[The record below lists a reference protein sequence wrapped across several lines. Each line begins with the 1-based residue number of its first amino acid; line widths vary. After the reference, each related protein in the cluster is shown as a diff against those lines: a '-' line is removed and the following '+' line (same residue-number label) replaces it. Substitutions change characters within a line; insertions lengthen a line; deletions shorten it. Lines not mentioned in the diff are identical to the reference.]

1 MIHQEIIRSFLWA
14 FFCLAV
20 LIGVRQWSMF
30 REPLSAPARFEFE
43 TLESNWELPAQAKN
57 QQIVIRVPVKINRR
71 TMETLEV
78 PFECDVSVFLEGL
91 EEQEFNLDGSA
102 STPVA
107 RGVVK
112 FPPWAD
118 RAWVQLTTDMRQVS
132 RQTEFELRLKC
143 DSNSEDNLGHKHVVK
158 LLPRLKWE
166 TELRVAGAL
175 ISEREC
181 ETGNSDVNLKV
192 TLNRIAERDITYDLV
207 VTPESGKVGRASL
220 TLKTG
225 EQSLDI
231 TESLNSL
238 LLPSPSGVVDV
249 RLAQRNDSEPPR
261 TEQRILIY
269 PRQLPAVV
277 KMLVIRPLSNST
289 DVTEGQR
296 EAEYE
301 VEALFGEG
309 AETTAEVALSVK
321 ADGTNSKDLMLNST
335 KVELTPQI
343 SKSRFVIRVADNETP
358 EPNRQFI
365 LKATTQSGLSQE
377 ILINLID
384 NDPLNLKWST
394 SSVTLHEGDS
404 RATEP
409 AGRVSLSTQQK
420 LADSRFEFSLQLE
433 PQLRSNDPA
442 IASKARVDIR
452 PKLVEFSS
460 TKTMAEIELFVIDDG
475 IYHEDSKATLKLMLT
490 GDSVPGAGYEVLPLE
505 IVLRDNE
512 KPAPPPEDKNGEL
525 AVFVVYTDYLKNQW
539 TLKRDNLQELLNRF
553 GKKAL
558 AGRGL
563 IFIGRANYFVWQSGD
578 PPPVES
584 QRFTKY
590 ADLLNRVDFVVNQSH
605 AKLGVKRAIV
615 IWYDSDPP
623 SDDEPR
629 KNIEVNSNVRV
640 QYLWLD
646 GDPASPWFD
655 ENYNNKFQDAWKNM
669 DPIDYFP
676 ENDTLP
682 QSRFIDRAAEL
693 LNSESKKDD

>member
-14 FFCLAV
+14 LFCLAV

-43 TLESNWELPAQAKN
+43 TLESNWELPSQAKS

-71 TMETLEV
+71 TMETIEV

-107 RGVVK
+107 RGVVR

-118 RAWVQLTTDMRQVS
+118 RAWVQLTTDMRQVT

-143 DSNSEDNLGHKHVVK
+143 DSNSEENVGHKHVVK

-181 ETGNSDVNLKV
+181 ETGNSDVSLKV

-238 LLPSPSGVVDV
+238 LRPSPSGVVDV

-277 KMLVIRPLSNST
+277 KKLLLRTLSNSP
-289 DVTEGQR
+289 DINEGQG

-309 AETTAEVALSVK
+309 AAATEEVALTVIANGAKS
-321 ADGTNSKDLMLNST
+321 NDLVLNST
-335 KVELTPQI
+335 KVELTPQRP
-343 SKSRFVIRVADNETP
+343 KDQFVIRISDNQTP
-358 EPNRQFI
+358 EPNRQFT
-365 LKATTQSGLSQE
+365 LKATIPSGLSQE
-377 ILINLID
+377 IPINLID

-394 SSVTLHEGDS
+394 SSITLDEGDS
-404 RATEP
+404 PATEP
-409 AGRVSLSTQQK
+409 AGRVSLSTQQN
-420 LADSRFEFSLQLE
+420 LADSRFEFSLQIE
-433 PQLRSNDPA
+433 PQLKSNDPA
-442 IASKARVDIR
+442 NASKVRVAIR
-452 PKLVEFSS
+452 PRVAEFSS
-460 TKTMAEIELFVIDDG
+460 AKTKADIELFVLDDE
-475 IYHEDSKATLKLMLT
+475 IYHEDSKVTLKLTLT
-490 GDSVPGAGYEVLPLE
+490 GDSVPGAGYEVSPLE
-505 IVLRDNE
+505 LVVRDND

-539 TLKRDNLQELLNRF
+539 SLKRDNLQELLSRF

-563 IFIGRANYFVWQSGD
+563 IFIGKSNHFVWQSGD
-578 PPPVES
+578 PPPVDS
-584 QRFTKY
+584 QRFTEH
-590 ADLLNRVDFVVNQSH
+590 ADLLERVDFVVNQSH

-615 IWYDSDPP
+615 IWYESEPP
-623 SDDEPR
+623 TDDEPQTS
-629 KNIEVNSNVRV
+629 IEVNSNVRV

-655 ENYNNKFQDAWKNM
+655 ENYNKKYQNIWKNM

-676 ENDTLP
+676 VIDTLP
-682 QSRFIDRAAEL
+682 QSRFIERAAEL
-693 LNSESKKDD
+693 LNSESKTDE